1 MGTHTPHPHSTAT
14 ADYGLPSQ
22 NFFFVAFGSVTNMF
36 LIPTTPDMEVEG
48 SEVFVVSMNF
58 SSEAGDTM
66 GDFII
71 RPSNRQ
77 ATVIIQEAGGN
88 DRT

>member
-1 MGTHTPHPHSTAT
+1 
-14 ADYGLPSQ
+14 
-22 NFFFVAFGSVTNMF
+22 MF

-48 SEVFVVSMNF
+48 SEVFVVRMNF
-58 SSEAGDTM
+58 STKAGDLT
-66 GDFII
+66 GDFVI
-71 RPSNRQ
+71 RPSNKQ